1 MRRLHDQSFQG
12 LAERKNSAKKSVLY
26 LSVSSLLT
34 MSRSIAC
41 YLRVS
46 SRTQKTDS
54 QKAEVEQWL
63 LRHGHDLASVQW
75 FEDKE
80 SGKTLKRP
88 AFDQL
93 QAAIFAGAI
102 KTVVVWKLDRLS
114 RRLQDGINTLA
125 NWCERGVRVVSV
137 TQQIDLHGAL
147 GSMLAS
153 VMFGLAEI
161 ELEYRRERQAA
172 GIKVARARGVYQGR
186 QCGSTKAKPQRAR
199 ALRER
204 GLTVPEIAQSLGTSE
219 RTVFRYL
226 TAAAAPGAP

>member
-1 MRRLHDQSFQG
+1 M
-12 LAERKNSAKKSVLY
+12 
-26 LSVSSLLT
+26 SLP
-34 MSRSIAC
+34 IAC

-54 QKAEVEQWL
+54 QKAEIAQWL
-63 LRHGHDLASVQW
+63 VRHGHDPSLVQW

-93 QAAIFAGAI
+93 QSAIFDGSI
-102 KTVVVWKLDRLS
+102 KTVVVWRLNRIS
-114 RRLQDGINTLA
+114 RRLKDGINTLA

-137 TQQIDLHGAL
+137 TQQIDLNGAI

-172 GIKVARARGVYQGR
+172 GIKVARERGVYQGR
-186 QCGSTKAKPQRAR
+186 QRGLTKAKPQRAR
-199 ALRER
+199 ELRDR
-204 GLTVPEIAQSLGTSE
+204 GLTVPEIAKSLGTSD

-226 TAAAAPGAP
+226 TSTSALGAK